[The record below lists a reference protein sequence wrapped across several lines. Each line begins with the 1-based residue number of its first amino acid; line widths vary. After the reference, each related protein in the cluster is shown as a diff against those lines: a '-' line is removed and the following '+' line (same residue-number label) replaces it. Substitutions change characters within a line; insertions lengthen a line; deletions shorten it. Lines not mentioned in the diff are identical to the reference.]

1 MSTYTFYQFQGVK
14 AHHMQ
19 MSFAAVGIQPQY
31 GEQSRLKSTEQT
43 GVRDFFATA
52 VSRLALHNPNRCVV
66 ESGKNTATVVTIFS
80 LVHSFLMGTVLIF
93 RRLKSLLVEWTIADC
108 QLSLFVS
115 M

>member
-1 MSTYTFYQFQGVK
+1 MASK
-14 AHHMQ
+14 
-19 MSFAAVGIQPQY
+19 VGLNQLSKLVYAIL
-31 GEQSRLKSTEQT
+31 SH
-43 GVRDFFATA
+43 TA

-93 RRLKSLLVEWTIADC
+93 CRLKSLLLEWTIADC